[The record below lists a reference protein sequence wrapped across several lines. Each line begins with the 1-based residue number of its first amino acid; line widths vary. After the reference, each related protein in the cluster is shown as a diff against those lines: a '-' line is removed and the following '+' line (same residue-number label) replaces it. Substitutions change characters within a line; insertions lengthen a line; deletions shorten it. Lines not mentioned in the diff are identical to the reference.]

1 MSEISNPMQELEIPS
16 AAIMREKVDSY
27 WADDCKA
34 VLNETADALRLI
46 CSQIEASADRGND
59 LLVVNVEQEFN
70 KNLVITCLYRSPE
83 ENAALYKGAIEPKW
97 RPHTLWCGADLRSS
111 IYTQDEIQKLLS
123 FLNHFTVFSGQRKCA
138 SYHAIAGNVHHFHV
152 QCEKAEAC
160 PSKVS
165 QAA

>member
-1 MSEISNPMQELEIPS
+1 MTSKNSKLKAILE
-16 AAIMREKVDSY
+16 
-27 WADDCKA
+27 
-34 VLNETADALRLI
+34 N
-46 CSQIEASADRGND
+46 AS
-59 LLVVNVEQEFN
+59 LFVEQEFN

-111 IYTQDEIQKLLS
+111 IYTQDEIKKLLS

-160 PSKVS
+160 PSKLT